1 MTPPA
6 SFDVAIIGGGIVGL
20 ATALAVTNERPG
32 ARIIVVEKEAR
43 WASHQSGRNSGVIH
57 AGVSYRPGSLKA
69 TMCKLGNASMMAFCA
84 RHAIPYE
91 RCGKLI
97 VAADR
102 HELPALDA
110 LAERGRANGVALR
123 RIAPEEIAD
132 FEPHVQGVGA
142 VHVPD
147 TGMVDYRRVSE
158 TMASLLAARGAEL
171 RLRTRLLRVAPVGRH
186 GVRTLETTAGPLAAR
201 LVVNCAGLQS
211 DRVTQAAGDESANR
225 IVPFRGEYYELVGQ
239 RRYLVRNLVY
249 PVPDTLFPFLG
260 THFTRMVD
268 GHVYA
273 GPNAVLAVRR
283 EGYRKRDLNLADVRD
298 SLAFSGFRFLVRRQP
313 WRSLT
318 KAAFV
323 RSMQRLIPELSEDDL
338 VRAPTGIRAQA
349 VTADGT
355 LIDDFV
361 IVASERIIHVGNA
374 VSPAATCSLELG
386 REIAHRL
393 HGWGL

>member
-20 ATALAVTNERPG
+20 ATALAVIDERPG
-32 ARIIVVEKEAR
+32 ARIIVVEKETR
-43 WASHQSGRNSGVIH
+43 WAAHQSGRNSGVIH

-69 TMCKLGNASMMAFCA
+69 TMCKLGNVSMMAFCA

-97 VAADR
+97 VAVDR
-102 HELPALDA
+102 RELPALDA
-110 LAERGRANGVALR
+110 LVERGRANGVALR
-123 RIAPEEIAD
+123 RIGPEEIAD

-158 TMASLLAARGAEL
+158 TMAGILAARGAQL
-171 RLRTRLLRVAPVGRH
+171 RLQTRLLRVAPVGRN
-186 GVRTLETTAGPLAAR
+186 GARTLETTAGPFAAR

-211 DRVTQAAGDESANR
+211 DRVTRAAGDEPASRVVA
-225 IVPFRGEYYELVGQ
+225 FRGEYYELMAQ

-268 GHVYA
+268 GRVYA

-283 EGYRKRDLNLADVRD
+283 EGYRKRGLNLADVRD
-298 SLAFSGFRFLVRRQP
+298 NLAFSGFRRFVRRQL
-313 WRSLT
+313 WRSSS
-318 KAAFV
+318 KAAYV
-323 RSMQRLIPELSEDDL
+323 RSLQRLIPELSEDDL
-338 VRAPTGIRAQA
+338 VRAPAGIRAQA

-361 IVASERIIHVGNA
+361 IVASERIVHVGNA

-393 HGWGL
+393 YGCGL